1 MLSPVQQRALRA
13 PRSIGLS
20 SVGFQHGKQIPRE
33 FSGYGDDINPPLA
46 WTGTPS
52 STQALAIV
60 MDDPDAPGGTFTH
73 WTIWNLPPRI
83 ESLEAGAKVIPLG
96 AVEGRNDAGR
106 SGYVGPKPPSGTHR
120 YVFRIFA
127 LDKFLDLPPNAPV
140 ADVWTQLAK
149 HTIAWGELVG
159 TFTKP

>member
-1 MLSPVQQRALRA
+1 
-13 PRSIGLS
+13 
-20 SVGFQHGKQIPRE
+20 
-33 FSGYGDDINPPLA
+33 
-46 WTGTPS
+46 
-52 STQALAIV
+52 
-60 MDDPDAPGGTFTH
+60 MDDPDASSGGFTH
-73 WTIWNLPPRI
+73 WTVWNLPPRI

-96 AVEGRNDAGR
+96 AIEGRNDAGR
-106 SGYVGPKPPSGTHR
+106 TGYVGPMPPSGTHR

-140 ADVWTQLAK
+140 NDVWTHLSK